1 MYMAVPSSASSIF
14 DTKSLS
20 CLQGG
25 KYSARGTAEKHRTI
39 TIGNISLISDLVLS
53 YLYLYLYLLLAF
65 TFHIYLEARGY
76 RGLTARYIPAHCIIF
91 ACSGCLYRLLI
102 MGPSTIR
109 LVVD

>member
-65 TFHIYLEARGY
+65 TFHIYLEARGIGDWQPGIY
-76 RGLTARYIPAHCIIF
+76 LPTALFSLALPA
-91 ACSGCLYRLLI
+91 
-102 MGPSTIR
+102 ST
-109 LVVD
+109 DC